1 MRSVIDANA
10 GMGGISLCSCSVMA
24 PLAPSV
30 AGSRDSYSVG
40 AAALGAGE
48 GLHAVLGAGSSLGLH
63 TIIEGASVSLSRLAA
78 GTLAGAG
85 CSVGV
90 ILILNEGL
98 TAGVISS
105 GSTVIVGMTQ
115 SRLGLLSV
123 GVAAVLTG
131 VSGDLRLISSLV
143 LGYLRSKVTSCAIG
157 MSSVIL
163 AGAGVLGLS
172 LSGRVVMLPLAP
184 LVTQSS
190 LTGHLG
196 SGDLLTADG
205 AVNHGVISLS
215 SLAGCGLHILLNRSS
230 GGVVL
235 SSGDNHVILNAD
247 HIATVGA
254 AGGHGLRT
262 VLTAGGIHNVA
273 VHSLRIMRRGGQ
285 LSSEGGV
292 CGDGRCGG
300 IGIPSIAVVA
310 GSIGSLGG
318 QSRYRS
324 GSLALFHSL
333 GAQRSV
339 VLGHIVNGV
348 RLGLRSRCLHGYF
361 KITSRRRAIIHVEIF
376 AYIVATLVVV
386 ITKGDSTIS
395 AVLVNKVQQI
405 IADCCASCN
414 FKTNSGNIGAI
425 NYYSSFRIHVFIY

>member
-1 MRSVIDANA
+1 
-10 GMGGISLCSCSVMA
+10 MGGISLCSCSVMA

-30 AGSRDSYSVG
+30 VGSRDSYSVG
-40 AAALGAGE
+40 AAAIGAGE

-63 TIIEGASVSLSRLAA
+63 TIIEGALVSLSRLAA

-90 ILILNEGL
+90 ILTLNEGL
-98 TAGVISS
+98 TAGVISN
-105 GSTVIVGMTQ
+105 GDTVVVGMTQ
-115 SRLGLLSV
+115 SGLGLLSV

-163 AGAGVLGLS
+163 AGAGVLGIS
-172 LSGRVVMLPLAP
+172 LSGRIVMLPLAP
-184 LVTQSS
+184 LVT
-190 LTGHLG
+190 G
-196 SGDLLTADG
+196 
-205 AVNHGVISLS
+205 
-215 SLAGCGLHILLNRSS
+215 
-230 GGVVL
+230 
-235 SSGDNHVILNAD
+235 SGDNHVILAD
-247 HIATVGA
+247 HIAAIRA

-262 VLTAGGIHNVA
+262 VLIAGGIHNVA
-273 VHSLRIMRRGGQ
+273 FQSLRIMRRGGQ

-292 CGDGRCGG
+292 CGDGRRGG

-310 GSIGSLGG
+310 GSIGSLSG

-324 GSLALFHSL
+324 GALALFHFL
-333 GAQRSV
+333 GAQRSA

-361 KITSRRRAIIHVEIF
+361 KKSNLSIAFFGDTCHGVAASDLVFVTKCNRTVLGHQRIGVESQQAIFNFCASSYLKANSCNVNTINNNISILVTVVQSRSIALPCSIRNF
-376 AYIVATLVVV
+376 IVNQT
-386 ITKGDSTIS
+386 STIADVLLGS
-395 AVLVNKVQQI
+395 VYITCIISHISFAVSIDHSL
-405 IADCCASCN
+405 
-414 FKTNSGNIGAI
+414 IG
-425 NYYSSFRIHVFIY
+425 HCK

>member
-1 MRSVIDANA
+1 
-10 GMGGISLCSCSVMA
+10 
-24 PLAPSV
+24 
-30 AGSRDSYSVG
+30 
-40 AAALGAGE
+40 
-48 GLHAVLGAGSSLGLH
+48 
-63 TIIEGASVSLSRLAA
+63 
-78 GTLAGAG
+78 
-85 CSVGV
+85 
-90 ILILNEGL
+90 
-98 TAGVISS
+98 
-105 GSTVIVGMTQ
+105 
-115 SRLGLLSV
+115 
-123 GVAAVLTG
+123 
-131 VSGDLRLISSLV
+131 
-143 LGYLRSKVTSCAIG
+143 
-157 MSSVIL
+157 
-163 AGAGVLGLS
+163 
-172 LSGRVVMLPLAP
+172 MLPLAP

-196 SGDLLTADG
+196 SGDLLTADR

-235 SSGDNHVILNAD
+235 GSGDNHVFLNAN
-247 HIATVGA
+247 HIAAVGA

-273 VHSLRIMRRGGQ
+273 VQSLRLMRRGGQ

-292 CGDGRCGG
+292 CGDGRRGG

-310 GSIGSLGG
+310 GSIGILRG

-333 GAQRSV
+333 GAQRSA

-414 FKTNSGNIGAI
+414 FKTNSGNIDAI
-425 NYYSSFRIHVFIY
+425 NYYSSFRIHVLIY